1 MLRIL
6 LADDHELTRSGLR
19 YLLEKH
25 DGWSVCGEAANGRMA
40 VEMAEKLRPDFA
52 ILDMSMPELNGL
64 EATRQILKKQPQL
77 KVLIFTMHETERVIV
92 DVLEAGAR
100 GVVLKSD
107 AGENMVAAVESISKG
122 RRFFTSR
129 VAETVV
135 DAYLSKKPSAEM
147 PDSPPPVLTQR
158 EREVVQLLAEG
169 KSNKEVA
176 GRLGISARTAEGH
189 RSEVMRKLKL
199 GSLAELI
206 RFAIRN
212 GSCRRSQP
220 GRSPSEPSVLDKLFP
235 RFRLNLA

>member
-25 DGWSVCGEAANGRMA
+25 DDWSVCGEACNGRIA

-77 KVLIFTMHETERVIV
+77 KILIFTMHETEQVIV

-107 AGENMVAAVESISKG
+107 IGENMVAAVESISKG

-129 VAETVV
+129 VAETLV
-135 DAYLSKKPSAEM
+135 DAYLSRRSANHAPE
-147 PDSPPPVLTQR
+147 PAGQPILTVR
-158 EREVVQLLAEG
+158 EREVIQLLAEG

-176 GRLGISARTAEGH
+176 DRLGISARTAEGH
-189 RSEVMRKLKL
+189 RSEIMRKLKL
-199 GSLAELI
+199 GSLAEMI

-212 GSCRRSQP
+212 GIVQ
-220 GRSPSEPSVLDKLFP
+220 
-235 RFRLNLA
+235 A

>member
-1 MLRIL
+1 MRIL

-25 DGWSVCGEAANGRMA
+25 EDWSVCGEASNGRMA

-52 ILDMSMPELNGL
+52 ILDMSMPEMSGL

-77 KVLIFTMHETERVIV
+77 NILIFTMHETERVIV
-92 DVLEAGAR
+92 DVMEAGAR

-107 AGENMVAAVESISKG
+107 VGENMVAAVVSISKG

-135 DAYLSKKPSAEM
+135 EAYLSKRVEKD
-147 PDSPPPVLTQR
+147 DSPSQFILTAR

-176 GRLGISARTAEGH
+176 DRLGISARTAEGH
-189 RSEVMRKLKL
+189 RSEIMRKLKL
-199 GSLAELI
+199 SSLAELV
-206 RFAIRN
+206 RFAVRN
-212 GSCRRSQP
+212 GIVQ
-220 GRSPSEPSVLDKLFP
+220 
-235 RFRLNLA
+235 A

>member
-6 LADDHELTRSGLR
+6 LADDHELTRSGFR

-25 DGWSVCGEAANGRMA
+25 PDWSVCGEASNGRMA

-77 KVLIFTMHETERVIV
+77 KVLIFTMHETEKIIV

-107 AGENMVAAVESISKG
+107 VGENMVAAVESISKG

-129 VAETVV
+129 IAETVV
-135 DAYLSKKPSAEM
+135 DAYLSKRVPSETA
-147 PDSPPPVLTQR
+147 DHGQGTFALTTR
-158 EREVVQLLAEG
+158 EREVVHLLAEG

-176 GRLGISARTAEGH
+176 DCLGISARTAEGH

-212 GSCRRSQP
+212 GIVQ
-220 GRSPSEPSVLDKLFP
+220 
-235 RFRLNLA
+235 A

>member
-25 DGWSVCGEAANGRMA
+25 ADWSVCGEASNGRMA
-40 VEMAEKLRPDFA
+40 VEMAEQLRPDFA

-77 KVLIFTMHETERVIV
+77 KILIFTMHETERVIV

-107 AGENMVAAVESISKG
+107 VGEDMVAAVESISKG

-135 DAYLSKKPSAEM
+135 DAYVSRKASSQAV
-147 PDSPPPVLTQR
+147 DSQGQNAFTLTTR

-176 GRLGISARTAEGH
+176 DRLGISTRTAEGH
-189 RSEVMRKLKL
+189 RSEIMRKLKL

-212 GSCRRSQP
+212 GIVQ
-220 GRSPSEPSVLDKLFP
+220 
-235 RFRLNLA
+235 A

>member
-6 LADDHELTRSGLR
+6 LADDHDLTRSGLR
-19 YLLEKH
+19 YVLEKRK
-25 DGWSVCGEAANGRMA
+25 DWTVCGEAPNGRMA

-64 EATRQILKKQPQL
+64 EATRQILKKQPQIKIL
-77 KVLIFTMHETERVIV
+77 VYTMHETEKVIL
-92 DVLEAGAR
+92 DVLDAGAR

-107 AGENMVAAVESISKG
+107 AGENLVAAVESIANG

-135 DAYLSKKPSAEM
+135 EAYLAKRSAIGGDEA
-147 PDSPPPVLTQR
+147 PAAIVLTRR

-176 GRLGISARTAEGH
+176 DRLGISPRTAEGH
-189 RSEVMRKLKL
+189 RSEVMKKLKF

-206 RFAIRN
+206 RYAIRN
-212 GSCRRSQP
+212 GIVQP
-220 GRSPSEPSVLDKLFP
+220 
-235 RFRLNLA
+235 

>member
-6 LADDHELTRSGLR
+6 LADDHDLTRSGLR
-19 YLLEKH
+19 YLLEKRQ
-25 DGWSVCGEAANGRMA
+25 DWTVCGEASNGRMA

-64 EATRQILKKQPQL
+64 DATRQILKNQPQM
-77 KVLIFTMHETERVIV
+77 KILIYTMHETEKIII
-92 DVLEAGAR
+92 DVLDAGAR

-107 AGENMVAAVESISKG
+107 AGENMVAAVESIAKG
-122 RRFFTSR
+122 RKFFTSR

-135 DAYLSKKPSAEM
+135 EAYLAKRSATESTDAPSH
-147 PDSPPPVLTQR
+147 VILTGR

-176 GRLGISARTAEGH
+176 DRLNISTRTAEGH
-189 RSEVMRKLKL
+189 RSEIMRKLKL

-206 RFAIRN
+206 RYAIRN
-212 GSCRRSQP
+212 GIVQP
-220 GRSPSEPSVLDKLFP
+220 
-235 RFRLNLA
+235 

>member
-25 DGWSVCGEAANGRMA
+25 DDWSVCGEACNGRIA

-77 KVLIFTMHETERVIV
+77 KILIFTMHETERVIV

-107 AGENMVAAVESISKG
+107 IGENMVAAVESISKG

-129 VAETVV
+129 VAETLV
-135 DAYLSKKPSAEM
+135 DAYLSRRSASHAPE
-147 PDSPPPVLTQR
+147 PAGQPILTVR
-158 EREVVQLLAEG
+158 EREVIQLLAEG

-176 GRLGISARTAEGH
+176 DRLGISARTAEGH
-189 RSEVMRKLKL
+189 RSEIMRKLKL
-199 GSLAELI
+199 GSLAEMI

-212 GSCRRSQP
+212 GIVQ
-220 GRSPSEPSVLDKLFP
+220 
-235 RFRLNLA
+235 A

>member
-1 MLRIL
+1 MRIL

-25 DGWSVCGEAANGRMA
+25 EDWSVCGEASDGRMA
-40 VEMAEKLRPDFA
+40 VEMAEKLRPDVA

-64 EATRQILKKQPQL
+64 EATRLILKKQPQL
-77 KVLIFTMHETERVIV
+77 KILIFTMHETERVIV
-92 DVLEAGAR
+92 DVMEAGAR

-107 AGENMVAAVESISKG
+107 VGENMVAAIESISKG

-135 DAYLSKKPSAEM
+135 EAYLSKRFDGEKDDASNQFL
-147 PDSPPPVLTQR
+147 LTTR

-169 KSNKEVA
+169 RSNKEVA
-176 GRLGISARTAEGH
+176 DRLGISARTAEGH
-189 RSEVMRKLKL
+189 RSEIMRKLKL
-199 GSLAELI
+199 SSLADLV

-212 GSCRRSQP
+212 GIVQ
-220 GRSPSEPSVLDKLFP
+220 
-235 RFRLNLA
+235 A

>member
-6 LADDHELTRSGLR
+6 LADDHDLTRSGLR
-19 YLLEKH
+19 YLLEKRQ
-25 DGWSVCGEAANGRMA
+25 DWTVCGEASNGRMA

-64 EATRQILKKQPQL
+64 EATRQILKNQPQM
-77 KVLIFTMHETERVIV
+77 KILIYTMHETEKVIL
-92 DVLEAGAR
+92 DVLDAGAR

-107 AGENMVAAVESISKG
+107 AGENLVAAVESISKG

-135 DAYLSKKPSAEM
+135 EAYLAKRSATVRDDTSAGM
-147 PDSPPPVLTQR
+147 VLTSR

-176 GRLGISARTAEGH
+176 DRLNSSARTAEGH
-189 RSEVMRKLKL
+189 RSEIMRKLRL

-206 RFAIRN
+206 RYAIRY
-212 GSCRRSQP
+212 GIVQP
-220 GRSPSEPSVLDKLFP
+220 
-235 RFRLNLA
+235 

>member
-1 MLRIL
+1 LRIL

-25 DGWSVCGEAANGRMA
+25 EGWSVCGEASNGRMA
-40 VEMAEKLRPDFA
+40 LEMAEKLRPDFA
-52 ILDMSMPELNGL
+52 ILDMSMPEMNGL

-77 KVLIFTMHETERVIV
+77 RILIFTMHETEKIIV

-107 AGENMVAAVESISKG
+107 VGENMVAAVESISKG

-129 VAETVV
+129 VAETLV
-135 DAYLSKKPSAEM
+135 DAYLSKRIAG
-147 PDSPPPVLTQR
+147 DSDESSSQTILTTR

-169 KSNKEVA
+169 SSNKEVA
-176 GRLGISARTAEGH
+176 SRLGISARTAEGH
-189 RSEVMRKLKL
+189 RSEIMRKLKL

-212 GSCRRSQP
+212 GIVQ
-220 GRSPSEPSVLDKLFP
+220 
-235 RFRLNLA
+235 A

>member
-1 MLRIL
+1 LRIL

-25 DGWSVCGEAANGRMA
+25 EDWSVCGEASNGRMA
-40 VEMAEKLRPDFA
+40 VQMAERLRPDVA

-64 EATRQILKKQPQL
+64 EATRLILKKQPQL
-77 KVLIFTMHETERVIV
+77 KILIFTMHETERVIV
-92 DVLEAGAR
+92 DVMEAGAR

-107 AGENMVAAVESISKG
+107 VGENIVAAVESVSKG

-135 DAYLSKKPSAEM
+135 EAYLSKRSDGEKDGALNQFI
-147 PDSPPPVLTQR
+147 LTTR

-169 KSNKEVA
+169 RSNKEVA
-176 GRLGISARTAEGH
+176 DRLGISARTAEGH
-189 RSEVMRKLKL
+189 RSEIMRKLKL
-199 GSLAELI
+199 SSLADLV

-212 GSCRRSQP
+212 GIVQ
-220 GRSPSEPSVLDKLFP
+220 
-235 RFRLNLA
+235 A